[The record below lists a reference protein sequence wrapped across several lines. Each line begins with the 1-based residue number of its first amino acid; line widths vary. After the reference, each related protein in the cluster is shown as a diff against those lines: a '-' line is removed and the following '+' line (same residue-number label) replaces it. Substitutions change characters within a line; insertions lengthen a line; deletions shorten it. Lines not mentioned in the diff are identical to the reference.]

1 MTKEELD
8 KKVLNRAPH
17 SAFHHSD
24 GFLFLATYLAYRKKK
39 KRERM
44 EKLRTISESDLY
56 QNVES
61 SKYEENLHII
71 K

>member
-8 KKVLNRAPH
+8 EKLLNRTPY
-17 SAFHHSD
+17 SAFHHFD

-44 EKLRTISESDLY
+44 EKLRTIDETNFY
-56 QNVES
+56 QNAES
-61 SKYEENLHII
+61 SKYEENLHVV
-71 K
+71 